1 MGYNTANVRKVAGGF
16 VAYKLQHDNT
26 KPIRGHKDKIRPLGS
41 RQHHHMADIHMP
53 DDNTVQLRYYGQTLV
68 EWRSDNTYS
77 VFAPKYYS
85 AYTPDNIHN
94 FLPDVSQNFL
104 WSDGRMFYC
113 VNHTRTEMYEI
124 PRHTGRLDFQYT
136 DGKSFLL
143 NAPVAYN
150 TRARRGKVNEYMQR
164 YEAFLSWAQVVL
176 AVTDTFDYDE
186 VSLSFNKFATDLG
199 FFSAEEYNILNVQKL
214 STQEREELWDERYAR
229 DAIPFGYGYNDWR
242 RGVGFHPPACKKAQ
256 SMIDRGDPDEWVQL
270 LHIIVNQAGSYSYS
284 TKNAKKLNI
293 VNTFDWMKLFV
304 SYLHRDQ
311 VFERVRLPKGT
322 KPSRT
327 NTKFFRENHFVPRKL
342 RQVVEKSI

>member
-16 VAYKLQHDNT
+16 VAYKLQYDKT

-53 DDNTVQLRYYGQTLV
+53 DDSTVQLRYYGQTLV

-85 AYTPDNIHN
+85 AYSPDNIHN

-104 WSDGRMFYC
+104 WNEGRLFYC

-124 PRHTGRLDFQYT
+124 PRYVGRLDFQYV
-136 DGKSFLL
+136 DGRSFLL
-143 NAPVAYN
+143 TAPVAYN
-150 TRARRGKVNEYMQR
+150 TRSKRGKLNEYMQR
-164 YEAFLSWAQVVL
+164 YEGFLSWAQVVL
-176 AVTDTFDYDE
+176 AVTDVFTSNE
-186 VSLSFNKFATDLG
+186 VTPSFEKFATDLG
-199 FFSAEEYNILNVQKL
+199 FFSLEEYKASNDQKL
-214 STQEREELWDERYAR
+214 SPQERDELWDERYAR

-242 RGVGFHPPACKKAQ
+242 RGVGFHPMACKKAQ
-256 SMIDRGDPDEWVQL
+256 SMLDKGDPDEWVQL
-270 LHIIVNQAGSYSYS
+270 LHIIASQAGSHMWAAGNSR
-284 TKNAKKLNI
+284 KLSI
-293 VNTFDWMKLFV
+293 VNTVDWMKTFV

-322 KPSRT
+322 KPTRT
-327 NTKFFRENHFVPRKL
+327 NNKFFKENHFVPRKL
-342 RQVVEKSI
+342 RQVVEESI